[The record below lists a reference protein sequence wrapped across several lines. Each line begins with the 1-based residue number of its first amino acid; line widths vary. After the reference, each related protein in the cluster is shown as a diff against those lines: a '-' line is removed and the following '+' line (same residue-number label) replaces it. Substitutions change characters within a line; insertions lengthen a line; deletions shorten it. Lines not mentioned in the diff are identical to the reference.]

1 MVKRSVS
8 SAMAATLVATVII
21 IIVIASYAT
30 LSFNNGSSET
40 SITCSESIATFT
52 VIQNGTAQG
61 LIYPI
66 PADPCQHQ
74 VSLSGFSLSTT
85 GNLSNTLR
93 GNVNVDS
100 HSPLITFIVY
110 VNGTYEL
117 YSDLSH
123 SGSAQYSI
131 QYNAVLNNATLP
143 IISGMSYAIEFVA
156 LFKDGTATTATTIVN
171 ATE

>member
-21 IIVIASYAT
+21 IIVIESYAT

-66 PADPCQHQ
+66 PEGPCQHQ
-74 VSLSGFSLSTT
+74 VSLSGFSLST
-85 GNLSNTLR
+85 GNLSTTLR
-93 GNVNVDS
+93 GNINVDS

-123 SGSAQYSI
+123 SGAAQYSI
-131 QYNAVLNNATLP
+131 QYKAVLNNATLP
-143 IISGMSYAIEFVA
+143 IISGMSYAIEFIA